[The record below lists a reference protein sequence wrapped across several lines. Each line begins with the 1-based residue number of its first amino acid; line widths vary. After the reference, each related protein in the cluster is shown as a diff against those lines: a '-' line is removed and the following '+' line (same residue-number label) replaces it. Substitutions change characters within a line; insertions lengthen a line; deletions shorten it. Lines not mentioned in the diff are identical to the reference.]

1 LAVPG
6 VLTCAGGDPPK
17 TRWRNQLGTATIE
30 GGRGMKRLPLLLLL
44 GGILALGLVGQ
55 ATAGSD
61 DSQVLEFKTMAPV
74 VSPFTGAANPVRGI
88 NGGGVPW
95 QLASAKGEL
104 KADGRLEI
112 KVEGLVI
119 VATGVNPVAAF
130 RGVVNC
136 LTPASPTT
144 GVNLVTDPAPAT
156 TAGDATIEANLALP
170 TPCIAPI
177 VFVTNGTGP
186 APGAWFATTGTG

>member
-1 LAVPG
+1 
-6 VLTCAGGDPPK
+6 
-17 TRWRNQLGTATIE
+17 
-30 GGRGMKRLPLLLLL
+30 MKRLPLLLLM
-44 GGILALGLVGQ
+44 GGVLALGLVGQ
-55 ATAGSD
+55 AFAGSND
-61 DSQVLEFKTMAPV
+61 RQVLEFKTMAPV
-74 VSPFTGAANPVRGI
+74 VSPFTGSTNPVRGI

-95 QLASAKGEL
+95 QIASAKGEL
-104 KADGRLEI
+104 RSDGRLEV
-112 KVEGLVI
+112 KVKGLVI

-136 LTPASPTT
+136 LTPDSPTT
-144 GVNLVTDPAPAT
+144 GVNLVTAPVPAN
-156 TAGDATIEANLALP
+156 TAGDAKIEAKLALP

>member
-1 LAVPG
+1 V
-6 VLTCAGGDPPK
+6 
-17 TRWRNQLGTATIE
+17 
-30 GGRGMKRLPLLLLL
+30 KRLPLLLLL
-44 GGILALGLVGQ
+44 GGILVLGLVFQ
-55 ATAGSD
+55 ARAGSN
-61 DSQVLEFKTMAPV
+61 DSRVLEFSTMTPV
-74 VSPFTGAANPVRGI
+74 VSPFTGSTNPVRGI

-95 QLASAKGEL
+95 RLDSAKGEL
-104 KADGRLEI
+104 GADGRLEI

-119 VATGVNPVAAF
+119 AATGVNPISAF

-177 VFVTNGTGP
+177 VFVTNGTVAP
-186 APGAWFATTGTG
+186 PGAWFATSGTG

>member
-1 LAVPG
+1 
-6 VLTCAGGDPPK
+6 
-17 TRWRNQLGTATIE
+17 
-30 GGRGMKRLPLLLLL
+30 MKRLSLLLLL

-55 ATAGSD
+55 ASAGSD

-74 VSPFTGAANPVRGI
+74 VSPFTGSTNPVRGI

-104 KADGRLEI
+104 KAHGRLEI

-119 VATGVNPVAAF
+119 AATGVNPIAAF

>member
-1 LAVPG
+1 
-6 VLTCAGGDPPK
+6 
-17 TRWRNQLGTATIE
+17 
-30 GGRGMKRLPLLLLL
+30 MKRLPLLLLM

-55 ATAGSD
+55 AFAGSN

-74 VSPFTGAANPVRGI
+74 VSPFTGSTNPVRGI

-95 QLASAKGEL
+95 RIASAKGEL
-104 KADGRLEI
+104 RSDGRLEI

-144 GVNLVTDPAPAT
+144 GVNLVTDPVPAN
-156 TAGDATIEANLALP
+156 TAGDAKIEAKLALP

>member
-1 LAVPG
+1 
-6 VLTCAGGDPPK
+6 
-17 TRWRNQLGTATIE
+17 
-30 GGRGMKRLPLLLLL
+30 MKRLPLLLLL
-44 GGILALGLVGQ
+44 GGVLALGLVGQ
-55 ATAGSD
+55 AAAGSND
-61 DSQVLEFKTMAPV
+61 DQVLEFKTMAPV
-74 VSPFTGAANPVRGI
+74 VSPFTGSTNPVRGI

-95 QLASAKGEL
+95 QLASAEGEL

-119 VATGVNPVAAF
+119 VATGVNPVSAF

-156 TAGDATIEANLALP
+156 AAGDARIEANLALP

-177 VFVTNGTGP
+177 VFVTNGTGA

>member
-1 LAVPG
+1 
-6 VLTCAGGDPPK
+6 
-17 TRWRNQLGTATIE
+17 
-30 GGRGMKRLPLLLLL
+30 MKRLPLLLLL

-55 ATAGSD
+55 ASAGSN

-74 VSPFTGAANPVRGI
+74 VSPFTGSTNPVRGI

-119 VATGVNPVAAF
+119 AATGVNPISAF

-186 APGAWFATTGTG
+186 PPGAWFATTGTG

>member
-1 LAVPG
+1 
-6 VLTCAGGDPPK
+6 
-17 TRWRNQLGTATIE
+17 
-30 GGRGMKRLPLLLLL
+30 MKRLPLLLLL
-44 GGILALGLVGQ
+44 GGVLALSLVGQ
-55 ATAGSD
+55 ATAGSNAG
-61 DSQVLEFKTMAPV
+61 QVLEFDTMAPV

-95 QLASAKGEL
+95 QVASAKGEL
-104 KADGRLEI
+104 RADGRLEI

-119 VATGVNPVAAF
+119 TATGVNPIAAF

-144 GVNLVTDPAPAT
+144 GVNLVTDPVPAT
-156 TAGDATIEANLALP
+156 TTGDATIEAKVALP

-177 VFVTNGTGP
+177 VFVTNGTAP
-186 APGAWFATTGTG
+186 APGAWFATTGIG

>member
-1 LAVPG
+1 
-6 VLTCAGGDPPK
+6 
-17 TRWRNQLGTATIE
+17 
-30 GGRGMKRLPLLLLL
+30 MKRLPLLLFL
-44 GGILALGLVGQ
+44 GGILGLGLALQ
-55 ATAGSD
+55 AAAGS
-61 DSQVLEFKTMAPV
+61 SGGKVLKFDTMAPV
-74 VSPFTGAANPVRGI
+74 VSPFTGSTNPVRGI

-95 QLASAKGEL
+95 RLASAHGEL
-104 KADGRLEI
+104 KADGKLEI
-112 KVEGLVI
+112 KIEGLVI
-119 VATGVNPVAAF
+119 AASGMNPISAF

-156 TAGDATIEANLALP
+156 TAGDAKIKADLALP

-186 APGAWFATTGTG
+186 PPGAWFAITGTG

>member
-1 LAVPG
+1 
-6 VLTCAGGDPPK
+6 
-17 TRWRNQLGTATIE
+17 
-30 GGRGMKRLPLLLLL
+30 MKRLPLLLLL
-44 GGILALGLVGQ
+44 GGVLALGLVGQ

-74 VSPFTGAANPVRGI
+74 VAPFTGATNPVRGI

-95 QLASAKGEL
+95 QIASAQGEL
-104 KADGRLEI
+104 RSDGQLEI

-144 GVNLVTDPAPAT
+144 GVNLVTDPVPANS
-156 TAGDATIEANLALP
+156 AGNAKIEAQLALP
-170 TPCIAPI
+170 ASCVAPI
-177 VFVTNGTGP
+177 VFVTNGTGA
-186 APGAWFATTGTG
+186 APGAWFATTGIG

>member
-1 LAVPG
+1 
-6 VLTCAGGDPPK
+6 
-17 TRWRNQLGTATIE
+17 
-30 GGRGMKRLPLLLLL
+30 MKRLPLLLLM

-55 ATAGSD
+55 AVAGSN

-74 VSPFTGAANPVRGI
+74 VSPFTGSTNPVRGI

-95 QLASAKGEL
+95 QVASANGEL
-104 KADGRLEI
+104 RSDGRLEI

-144 GVNLVTDPAPAT
+144 GVNLVTDPVPAN
-156 TAGDATIEANLALP
+156 TAGDAKIEAKLALP

>member
-1 LAVPG
+1 
-6 VLTCAGGDPPK
+6 
-17 TRWRNQLGTATIE
+17 
-30 GGRGMKRLPLLLLL
+30 MKRLPLLLFL
-44 GGILALGLVGQ
+44 GGILALGLVLQ
-55 ATAGSD
+55 ATAGSNE
-61 DSQVLEFKTMAPV
+61 SRALEFQTMTPV
-74 VSPFTGAANPVRGI
+74 VSPFTGSVDPVRGI

-95 QLASAKGEL
+95 RLDSAKGEL
-104 KADGRLEI
+104 GADGHLEI

-119 VATGVNPVAAF
+119 ASSGANPIAAF

-136 LTPASPTT
+136 LTPTSPTT

-177 VFVTNGTGP
+177 VFVTNGIVP
-186 APGAWFATTGTG
+186 APGVWFATTGTG

>member
-1 LAVPG
+1 
-6 VLTCAGGDPPK
+6 
-17 TRWRNQLGTATIE
+17 
-30 GGRGMKRLPLLLLL
+30 MKRLPLLLLL
-44 GGILALGLVGQ
+44 GVILALGMVGQ

-74 VSPFTGAANPVRGI
+74 VSPFTGATNPVRGI

-95 QLASAKGEL
+95 RIASAKGEL
-104 KADGRLEI
+104 RTDGRLEI

-136 LTPASPTT
+136 LTPGSPTT
-144 GVNLVTDPAPAT
+144 GVNLVTDPVPAT
-156 TAGDATIEANLALP
+156 RTGDATIEAKLALP

-177 VFVTNGTGP
+177 VFVTNGTAP

>member
-1 LAVPG
+1 
-6 VLTCAGGDPPK
+6 
-17 TRWRNQLGTATIE
+17 
-30 GGRGMKRLPLLLLL
+30 MKRLPLLLLM

-55 ATAGSD
+55 AVAGSN

-74 VSPFTGAANPVRGI
+74 VSPFTGSTNPVRGI

-95 QLASAKGEL
+95 QVASANGEL
-104 KADGRLEI
+104 RSDGRLEI

-144 GVNLVTDPAPAT
+144 GVNLVTDPVPAN
-156 TAGDATIEANLALP
+156 TAGDAKIEAKLALP

-186 APGAWFATTGTG
+186 PPGAWFATTGTG

>member
-1 LAVPG
+1 
-6 VLTCAGGDPPK
+6 
-17 TRWRNQLGTATIE
+17 
-30 GGRGMKRLPLLLLL
+30 MKRLPLLLLMS
-44 GGILALGLVGQ
+44 GILALGLVGQ
-55 ATAGSD
+55 AFAGSD
-61 DSQVLEFKTMAPV
+61 DSHDSQVLEFKTMAPV
-74 VSPFTGAANPVRGI
+74 VSPFTGSTNPVRGI

-95 QLASAKGEL
+95 QVASAKGEL
-104 KADGRLEI
+104 RSDGRLEI
-112 KVEGLVI
+112 KVKGLVI

-144 GVNLVTDPAPAT
+144 GVNLVTDPVPAN
-156 TAGDATIEANLALP
+156 TAGDAKIEAKLALP

>member
-1 LAVPG
+1 
-6 VLTCAGGDPPK
+6 
-17 TRWRNQLGTATIE
+17 
-30 GGRGMKRLPLLLLL
+30 MKRLPLLLTL
-44 GGILALGLVGQ
+44 GVILALAGVGQ

-74 VSPFTGAANPVRGI
+74 VAPFTGATNPVRGI

-95 QLASAKGEL
+95 QIASANGEL
-104 KADGRLEI
+104 RSDGQLEI

-144 GVNLVTDPAPAT
+144 GVNLVTDPVPT
-156 TAGDATIEANLALP
+156 NSAGDAKIEAKLALP
-170 TPCIAPI
+170 SSCVAPI
-177 VFVTNGTGP
+177 VFVTNGTGA
-186 APGAWFATTGTG
+186 APGAWFATTGIG

>member
-1 LAVPG
+1 
-6 VLTCAGGDPPK
+6 
-17 TRWRNQLGTATIE
+17 
-30 GGRGMKRLPLLLLL
+30 MKRLPLLLTL
-44 GGILALGLVGQ
+44 GVILALGMVGQ

-74 VSPFTGAANPVRGI
+74 VPPFTGATNPVRGI

-95 QLASAKGEL
+95 KLTSAKGEL
-104 KADGRLEI
+104 RTDGQLEI

-144 GVNLVTDPAPAT
+144 GVNLVTDPVPAT
-156 TAGDATIEANLALP
+156 RTGDAKIEAELALP

-177 VFVTNGTGP
+177 VFVTNGTGA
-186 APGAWFATTGTG
+186 APGAWFATTGTA

>member
-1 LAVPG
+1 
-6 VLTCAGGDPPK
+6 
-17 TRWRNQLGTATIE
+17 
-30 GGRGMKRLPLLLLL
+30 MKRLPLLLVL
-44 GGILALGLVGQ
+44 GVILALGMVGQ

-95 QLASAKGEL
+95 QIASAKGEL
-104 KADGRLEI
+104 RTDGRLEI

-144 GVNLVTDPAPAT
+144 GVNLVTGPVPAT
-156 TAGDATIEANLALP
+156 STGNAKIEAKLALP
-170 TPCIAPI
+170 TSCIAPI
-177 VFVTNGTGP
+177 VFVTNGAGA
-186 APGAWFATTGTG
+186 APGAWFATTGNG

>member
-1 LAVPG
+1 
-6 VLTCAGGDPPK
+6 
-17 TRWRNQLGTATIE
+17 
-30 GGRGMKRLPLLLLL
+30 MKRLPLLLLL

-74 VSPFTGAANPVRGI
+74 VSPFTGSTNPVRGI

-95 QLASAKGEL
+95 QVASANGEL
-104 KADGRLEI
+104 RSDGRLEI

-144 GVNLVTDPAPAT
+144 GVNLVTDPVPAN
-156 TAGDATIEANLALP
+156 TAGDAKIEAKLALP

-177 VFVTNGTGP
+177 VFVTNGTAAP
-186 APGAWFATTGTG
+186 PGAWFATTGTG

>member
-1 LAVPG
+1 
-6 VLTCAGGDPPK
+6 
-17 TRWRNQLGTATIE
+17 
-30 GGRGMKRLPLLLLL
+30 MKRLPLLLAL
-44 GGILALGLVGQ
+44 GVILALGMVGQ

-74 VSPFTGAANPVRGI
+74 VAPFTGATNPVRGI

-95 QLASAKGEL
+95 RIASAKGEL
-104 KADGRLEI
+104 RTDGRLEI

-144 GVNLVTDPAPAT
+144 GVNLVTDPVPAT
-156 TAGDATIEANLALP
+156 STGDAKIEAQLALP
-170 TPCIAPI
+170 ASCVAPI
-177 VFVTNGTGP
+177 VFVTNGGGA
-186 APGAWFATTGTG
+186 APGAWFAATGMG

>member
-1 LAVPG
+1 
-6 VLTCAGGDPPK
+6 
-17 TRWRNQLGTATIE
+17 
-30 GGRGMKRLPLLLLL
+30 MKRLPLLLFLS
-44 GGILALGLVGQ
+44 GILALGLTLQ
-55 ATAGSD
+55 ATAGSKN
-61 DSQVLEFKTMAPV
+61 SKVLEFKTMTPV
-74 VSPFTGAANPVRGI
+74 VVPFTGSTNPVRGVS
-88 NGGGVPW
+88 GGGVPW
-95 QLASAKGEL
+95 RLASAKGEL

-119 VATGVNPVAAF
+119 AASGINPVSAF

-156 TAGDATIEANLALP
+156 TAGDATIEADLALP

-177 VFVTNGTGP
+177 VFVTNGTGSP
-186 APGAWFATTGTG
+186 PGAWFAITGAD

>member
-1 LAVPG
+1 
-6 VLTCAGGDPPK
+6 
-17 TRWRNQLGTATIE
+17 
-30 GGRGMKRLPLLLLL
+30 MKRLPVLLLL
-44 GGILALGLVGQ
+44 GAILALSLVGQ

-74 VSPFTGAANPVRGI
+74 VSPFTGSANPIRGI

-95 QLASAKGEL
+95 LLASAKGEL

-119 VATGVNPVAAF
+119 TATGVNPIPAF

-156 TAGDATIEANLALP
+156 TAGDATIEGNLALP

>member
-1 LAVPG
+1 
-6 VLTCAGGDPPK
+6 
-17 TRWRNQLGTATIE
+17 
-30 GGRGMKRLPLLLLL
+30 MKRLPLLLTL
-44 GGILALGLVGQ
+44 GVILALGMVGQ

-74 VSPFTGAANPVRGI
+74 VAPFTGATNPVRGI

-95 QLASAKGEL
+95 QIASAQGEL
-104 KADGRLEI
+104 RSDGRLEI

-144 GVNLVTDPAPAT
+144 GVNLVTDPVPANS
-156 TAGDATIEANLALP
+156 AGNAKIEAQLALP
-170 TPCIAPI
+170 ASCVAPI
-177 VFVTNGTGP
+177 VFVTNGTGA
-186 APGAWFATTGTG
+186 APGAWFATTGIG

>member
-1 LAVPG
+1 VF
-6 VLTCAGGDPPK
+6 
-17 TRWRNQLGTATIE
+17 
-30 GGRGMKRLPLLLLL
+30 L
-44 GGILALGLVGQ
+44 GGILALGLTLQ
-55 ATAGSD
+55 ATAGSTN
-61 DSQVLEFKTMAPV
+61 SRVLEFDTMTPV
-74 VSPFTGAANPVRGI
+74 VAPFTGSTNPVRGV

-95 QLASAKGEL
+95 RLASAKGEL
-104 KADGRLEI
+104 KTDGRLEI

-119 VATGVNPVAAF
+119 APKGINPVSVF

-136 LTPASPTT
+136 LTPPSPTT

-177 VFVTNGTGP
+177 VFVTNGTGSP
-186 APGAWFATTGTG
+186 PGAWFATTGTG